1 MTNKN
6 KNVETEKDTIQQITW
21 TPVNNPMYRVRAMQG
36 TSINI
41 NESYEGETIEMKID
55 RVLNNGEP
63 IEDGAPIIYTER
75 KDGVIAETDIRT
87 DRFDAALD
95 LTDKMHA
102 SHIAERQS
110 RIEKRESLKNPEN
123 KLPGNDQGTGEQSG
137 A

>member
-1 MTNKN
+1 MTKTKKTVTETNETN
-6 KNVETEKDTIQQITW
+6 IPTHTLIANAMYNVSPI
-21 TPVNNPMYRVRAMQG
+21 QG
-36 TSINI
+36 TTINI

-102 SHIAERQS
+102 SHVAERQS

-123 KLPGNDQGTGEQSG
+123 KLPGKDQGTGEESG

>member
-1 MTNKN
+1 MKQQ
-6 KNVETEKDTIQQITW
+6 KKQVEETTIEQQPITW
-21 TPVNNPMYRVRAMQG
+21 TPVTNLMYKVPAMQG

-41 NESYEGETIEMKID
+41 NESYEGETIEQKID
-55 RVLNNGEP
+55 RVLNNGEA

-75 KDGVIAETDIRT
+75 KDGVISECDIRT

-110 RIEKRESLKNPEN
+110 RIENRESLKNPEN
-123 KLPGNDQGTGEQSG
+123 KPPGTTPEPEK
-137 A
+137 